1 MRAIIFAVL
10 VLGLLGCS
18 EISALRDRD
27 AKLKELINSGAT
39 APQLTQEMPL
49 EWVRYEKDY

>member
-18 EISALRDRD
+18 EISALRARD
-27 AKLKELINSGAT
+27 AKLKELINLGAT

-49 EWVRYEKDY
+49 EWVRYENDY